1 MSHRSSHTHCQT
13 PQAQAQ
19 TKACQRVFLPQPSE
33 NFKFFLPLYKEK
45 IKTLQHTGDTDRKE
59 NETNDNFNMKV
70 QFESD
75 TRTDKNR

>member
-1 MSHRSSHTHCQT
+1 MIELADNITVGYAS
-13 PQAQAQ
+13 
-19 TKACQRVFLPQPSE
+19 QRVFLPQPSE